1 MRPLTAAPCGL
12 RPLTTASHRAPPPRP
27 HARLH
32 FVVLFWTIVFVIKD
46 SRLGN
51 MFLKSFSKLSV
62 VLIIRV
68 ISKVHMLVELW
79 FTLG

>member
-1 MRPLTAAPCGL
+1 
-12 RPLTTASHRAPPPRP
+12 
-27 HARLH
+27 
-32 FVVLFWTIVFVIKD
+32 
-46 SRLGN
+46 